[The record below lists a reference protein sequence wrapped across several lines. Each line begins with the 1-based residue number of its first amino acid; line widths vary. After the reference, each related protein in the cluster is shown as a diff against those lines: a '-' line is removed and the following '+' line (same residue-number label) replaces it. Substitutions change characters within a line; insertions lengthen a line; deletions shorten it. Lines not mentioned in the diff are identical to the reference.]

1 VSDIEHNGVSV
12 LKGDLMLSTH
22 RRGTPRVLVVAAIAA
37 ACSAESVRGQES
49 QDSGSGPSVLEE
61 VVVTAQKREERL
73 QDVPLSVTAL
83 SSDQLVS
90 LKLNSGTD
98 IAKYTPNLRI
108 SNAGNEDQPKISIR
122 GLSQFDF
129 NLNASSPTGVFYDEV
144 YIASQFLG
152 GPQIYDMQRLEV
164 LRGPQGTLFGK
175 NTVGG
180 AVDFITRAPTLE
192 GETHAYLAGEA
203 GSNSY
208 YRAEGATTVHL
219 IEGKFA
225 ARVAFNASQSDGWVE
240 NVNPDASARDLS
252 SINNHAF
259 RATFAY
265 KNEDFDATLR
275 LWTTRSSPTAI
286 GIIAE
291 GTCPAYCLTI
301 PPLGL
306 FPPTTPGTE
315 ISGVN
320 PRINPFTGEPMDL
333 HEGAYDRSGSIS
345 VKGNGTYLTMNKTL
359 GDFTLTSVSSYL
371 SGDFKNLVDGD
382 GSIRNLFTLD
392 FYAKTR
398 EYSQDLRLTSHFD
411 GRFNF
416 IGGLYYFHDE
426 VDPST
431 TARFGDVLRVLQ
443 PFGAPPT
450 TYEQTRTSIAAYV
463 DGSFSLTSQAEIF
476 MGIRETREKGDIDNF
491 VAGGAAPLSVGYEET
506 EPSGRAGMRFR
517 VNDDLM
523 FYGQYSRGYRSSA
536 LNGNA
541 GCASELNVAKPE
553 FLNSFELGMKSQWL
567 ERRLTFNTAAFY
579 YDFSNQQFRA
589 PASGISPCPGS
600 ANPIG
605 TALLNAA
612 KSRIYGIEFET
623 LARVTRDFSV
633 MLGVGL
639 LDSEY
644 KDLVLADTVNGGT
657 ADLSGNRLLE
667 APPYTANL
675 ALDYAIPF
683 ERLKIGLHAD
693 ANWTGK
699 QYFTAFNDITP
710 YGGDI
715 SRAHWESNA
724 RISFGTMDG
733 KYDFGIWGKN
743 LNDNEARAFSVNPAA
758 FGIRFTT
765 IPYPRR
771 YGADFRWNF

>member
-1 VSDIEHNGVSV
+1 MYSKNRQGARCV
-12 LKGDLMLSTH
+12 
-22 RRGTPRVLVVAAIAA
+22 VLVAAFVATPAAVQTAGAQEQSKPDSAI
-37 ACSAESVRGQES
+37 
-49 QDSGSGPSVLEE
+49 LEE
-61 VVVTAQKREERL
+61 VVVTAQKRAERL
-73 QDVPLSVTAL
+73 QDVPVSVTAL
-83 SSDQLVS
+83 SADQLIS

-144 YIASQFLG
+144 YVASQFLG
-152 GPQIYDMQRLEV
+152 GPQIYDMQRVEV

-175 NTVGG
+175 NTTAG
-180 AVDFITRAPTLE
+180 AVDYITRSPGFG
-192 GETHAYLAGEA
+192 GETNAYLAGEV

-208 YRAEGATTVHL
+208 YRAEGATDIPLV
-219 IEGKFA
+219 EGKFA
-225 ARVAFNASQSDGWVE
+225 ARLAFNASQSDGWVE
-240 NVNPDASARDLS
+240 NVNPDANARDLS

-259 RATFAY
+259 RATLGY
-265 KNEDFDATLR
+265 KEEDFDATLR
-275 LWTTRSSPTAI
+275 LWMTRSSPTAI
-286 GIIAE
+286 GIIAH
-291 GTCPAYCLTI
+291 GTCPANCLTI

-306 FPPTTPGTE
+306 FAPTTPGTE

-333 HEGAYDRSGSIS
+333 HEGAYDRSGSIE
-345 VKGNGTYLTMNKTL
+345 VEGNGGYLTLNKTV
-359 GDFTLTSVSSYL
+359 GDFTFTSVSSYL
-371 SGDFKNLVDGD
+371 TGDFQNLVDGD

-392 FYAKTR
+392 FYAKTK
-398 EYSQDLRLTSHFD
+398 EYSQDLRLTSHLT

-416 IGGLYYFHDE
+416 IAGLYYFHDE

-431 TARFGDVLRVLQ
+431 TARFGDVLQVLQ

-463 DGSFSLTSQAEIF
+463 DGTYSLTSQAEF
-476 MGIRETREKGDIDNF
+476 FLGVRQTREKGDIDNF
-491 VAGGAAPLSVGYEET
+491 VAGGAAPISVGYKET

-517 VNDDLM
+517 ATDDLM
-523 FYGQYSRGYRSSA
+523 LYGQYSRGYRSSA

-541 GCASELNVAKPE
+541 GCASELNIAEPE
-553 FLNSFELGMKSQWL
+553 FLNSFELGLKSQWL
-567 ERRLTFNTAAFY
+567 ERRLTLNTALFY
-579 YDFSNQQFRA
+579 YNFSNQQFRA
-589 PASGISPCPGS
+589 PATGVSPCPGS

-612 KSRIYGIEFET
+612 KARIYGIEVEM
-623 LARVTRDFSV
+623 LAAVTRDFTV
-633 MLGVGL
+633 MVGVGA
-639 LDSEY
+639 LDSKYE
-644 KDLVLADTVNGGT
+644 DLVLADTINGGM

-667 APPYTANL
+667 APPYTATV

-683 ERLKIGLHAD
+683 ERFKVGLHAD

-699 QYFTAFNDITP
+699 QYFTAFNDISP
-710 YGGDI
+710 YGGDV
-715 SRAHWESNA
+715 SEAYWESNA
-724 RISFGTMDG
+724 RISFGSTDG

-743 LNDNEARAFSVNPAA
+743 LNNNEARTFSTNPAA

>member
-1 VSDIEHNGVSV
+1 
-12 LKGDLMLSTH
+12 MFATH
-22 RRGTPRVLVVAAIAA
+22 RQGTSQVLALAAVAA
-37 ACSAESVRGQES
+37 ACSAAAPIRAQQP
-49 QDSGSGPSVLEE
+49 QDANSAVLEE
-61 VVVTAQKREERL
+61 IVVTAQKRAERL
-73 QDVPLSVTAL
+73 QDVPVSITAL
-83 SSDQLVS
+83 SGEQLIS

-180 AVDFITRAPTLE
+180 AVDFITRAQTFAGDPN
-192 GETHAYLAGEA
+192 AYLSGEA

-208 YRAEGATTVHL
+208 YRAEGATDVHL

-225 ARVAFNASQSDGWVE
+225 ARVAFNASQSDGWVK

-259 RATFAY
+259 RATFGY
-265 KNEDFDATLR
+265 KDEGFDATLR

-291 GTCPAYCLTI
+291 GTCPANCLNI
-301 PPLGL
+301 PPLGIIA
-306 FPPTTPGTE
+306 PTTPNTE
-315 ISGVN
+315 ITGVN
-320 PRINPFTGEPMDL
+320 PRINPFTGKPMDL

-345 VKGNGTYLTMNKTL
+345 VKGNGGYLTLNDTI
-359 GDFTLTSVSSYL
+359 GDYTLTSVTSFL
-371 SGDFKNLVDGD
+371 TGDFKNLVDGD

-392 FYAKTR
+392 FYAKTK
-398 EYSQDLRLTSHFD
+398 EYSQDLRMTSHFS
-411 GRFNF
+411 GRFNY
-416 IGGLYYFHDE
+416 IAGLYYFHDE

-431 TARFGDVLRVLQ
+431 AARFGDVLQVLQ
-443 PFGAPPT
+443 PNGAPPT
-450 TYEQTRTSIAAYV
+450 TYEQKRTSVAAYV
-463 DGSFSLTSQAEIF
+463 DGTFSFTARAE
-476 MGIRETREKGDIDNF
+476 GYLGVRETHEKGDINDF
-491 VAGGAAPLSVGYEET
+491 VAGGAPPLSVGYKET

-553 FLNSFELGMKSQWL
+553 FLNAFEVGMKSQWL
-567 ERRLTFNTAAFY
+567 ERRVTFNTSVFY

-589 PASGISPCPGS
+589 PATGVSPCPGS

-605 TALLNAA
+605 TVLLNAA
-612 KSRIYGIEFET
+612 KSRIYGIEVET
-623 LARVTRDFSV
+623 LARVTRDFTV
-633 MLGVGL
+633 MVGL
-639 LDSEY
+639 GALDSKY
-644 KDLVLADTVNGGT
+644 KDLVLPDTINGGM
-657 ADLSGNRLLE
+657 ANLSGKHLLE

-675 ALDYAIPF
+675 ALDYSIPF
-683 ERLKIGLHAD
+683 ERLKLGLHAD

-699 QYFTAFNDITP
+699 QYFTAFNDIPP
-710 YGGDI
+710 YGGDV
-715 SRAHWESNA
+715 SAAHWESNA
-724 RISFGTMDG
+724 RISFGTADG
-733 KYDFGIWGKN
+733 KYDFGLWGKN
-743 LNDNEARAFSVNPAA
+743 LNNNEAKTFSTNPAA

>member
-1 VSDIEHNGVSV
+1 
-12 LKGDLMLSTH
+12 MYSTH
-22 RRGTPRVLVVAAIAA
+22 SQGTRGAFRVAAFVAATLAA
-37 ACSAESVRGQES
+37 AATANAQGQSNPDSV
-49 QDSGSGPSVLEE
+49 VLEE
-61 VVVTAQKREERL
+61 VVVTAQKRAERL
-73 QDVPLSVTAL
+73 QDVPVSMTAL
-83 SSDQLVS
+83 SSEQLVS

-144 YIASQFLG
+144 YVASQFLG
-152 GPQIYDMQRLEV
+152 GPQIFDMQRIEV

-175 NTVGG
+175 NTTAG
-180 AVDFITRAPTLE
+180 AVDYITRSPGFG
-192 GETHAYLAGEA
+192 GETNAYLAGEA

-208 YRAEGATTVHL
+208 YRAEGATDIPL
-219 IEGKFA
+219 IDGKLA
-225 ARVAFNASQSDGWVE
+225 ARLAFNASQSDGWVE
-240 NVNPDASARDLS
+240 NVNPDANARDLS

-259 RATFAY
+259 RATLGY
-265 KNEDFDATLR
+265 KEDDFDATLR
-275 LWTTRSSPTAI
+275 LWATRSSPTAI
-286 GIIAE
+286 GIIAH
-291 GTCPAYCLTI
+291 GTCPANCLTI

-306 FPPTTPGTE
+306 FAPTTPGTE

-320 PRINPFTGEPMDL
+320 PRINPFTGGPMDL
-333 HEGAYDRSGSIS
+333 HEGAYDRSGSIK
-345 VKGNGTYLTMNKTL
+345 VQGDGGYLTLNKTV
-359 GDFTLTSVSSYL
+359 GDFTFTSVSSYL
-371 SGDFKNLVDGD
+371 QGDFKNLVDGD

-392 FYAKTR
+392 FYAKTT
-398 EYSQDLRLTSHFD
+398 EYSQDLRLTSHLD

-416 IGGLYYFHDE
+416 IGGIYYFHDE

-431 TARFGDVLRVLQ
+431 TARFGDVLQVLQ

-450 TYEQTRTSIAAYV
+450 TYEQTRTSVAGYV
-463 DGSFSLTSQAEIF
+463 DGTYSFTSQAELF
-476 MGIRETREKGDIDNF
+476 LGARATREKGDIDNF
-491 VAGGAAPLSVGYEET
+491 VAGGAAPISVGYKET

-523 FYGQYSRGYRSSA
+523 LYGQYSRGYRSSA

-541 GCASELNVAKPE
+541 GCASELNIAEPE
-553 FLNSFELGMKSQWL
+553 FLNSYELGLKSQWL
-567 ERRLTFNTAAFY
+567 ERRVTFNTALFY
-579 YDFSNQQFRA
+579 YNFSNQQFRA
-589 PASGISPCPGS
+589 PATGVSPCPGS

-605 TALLNAA
+605 TVLLNAA
-612 KSRIYGIEFET
+612 KARIYGIEVEA
-623 LARVTRDFSV
+623 LARVTRDFTI
-633 MLGVGL
+633 MVGIGA
-639 LDSEY
+639 LDSKYE
-644 KDLVLADTVNGGT
+644 DLVLADTINGGF
-657 ADLSGNRLLE
+657 ADLSGNELLE
-667 APPYTANL
+667 APPYTANV

-683 ERLKIGLHAD
+683 ERFKVGLHAD

-699 QYFTAFNDITP
+699 QYFTAFNDIQP
-710 YGGDI
+710 YGGDV
-715 SRAHWESNA
+715 SVAHWESNA
-724 RISFGTMDG
+724 RLSIGSADG

-743 LNDNEARAFSVNPAA
+743 LNDNEARTFSTNPAA

>member
-1 VSDIEHNGVSV
+1 
-12 LKGDLMLSTH
+12 MFPTH
-22 RRGTPRVLVVAAIAA
+22 RRGPQHVLAVATLVS
-37 ACSAESVRGQES
+37 ACSATAPLWAQ
-49 QDSGSGPSVLEE
+49 QPSDAGGLVLEE
-61 VVVTAQKREERL
+61 VVVTAQKRQERL
-73 QDVPLSVTAL
+73 QEVPVSITAL
-83 SSDQLVS
+83 SSEQLVS

-175 NTVGG
+175 NTTAG
-180 AVDFITRAPTLE
+180 AVDFITRAPSFD

-203 GSNSY
+203 GSNDY
-208 YRAEGATTVHL
+208 YRAEGATDVPL

-225 ARVAFNASQSDGWVE
+225 ARVAFNASQSDGWVK
-240 NVNPDASARDLS
+240 NVNPDANARDLS

-259 RATFAY
+259 RVSFGY

-275 LWTTRSSPTAI
+275 LWATRSSPTAI

-291 GTCPAYCLTI
+291 GTCPSYCLTI

-306 FPPTTPGTE
+306 FAPTTPGTE

-320 PRINPFTGEPMDL
+320 PRVNPFTGQPL
-333 HEGAYDRSGSIS
+333 GIREGAYDRSGSIK
-345 VKGNGTYLTMNKTL
+345 VKGDGGYLTLNDTV
-359 GDFTLTSVSSYL
+359 GDFTLTSVTSFL
-371 SGDFKNLVDGD
+371 TGDFKNLVDGD

-392 FYAKTR
+392 FYAKTK
-398 EYSQDLRLTSHFD
+398 EYSQDLRLTSHFE

-431 TARFGDVLRVLQ
+431 TARFGDVLAVLQ

-450 TYEQTRTSIAAYV
+450 TYEQTRTSVAAYV
-463 DGSFSLTSQAEIF
+463 DGTYSFTSQLEAYL
-476 MGIRETREKGDIDNF
+476 GVRETHEKGDINDF
-491 VAGGAAPLSVGYEET
+491 VAGGAAPLSVGYKESQ
-506 EPSGRAGMRFR
+506 PSGRAGMRYR
-517 VNDDLM
+517 ATDDLM

-553 FLNSFELGMKSQWL
+553 FLNAFEVGMKSQWL
-567 ERRLTFNTAAFY
+567 DRRVTLNSALFY

-589 PASGISPCPGS
+589 PATGVSPCPGS

-605 TALLNAA
+605 TVLLNAA
-612 KSRIYGIEFET
+612 KARIYGVEVEA
-623 LARVTRDFSV
+623 LARVTRDFTV
-633 MLGVGL
+633 MVGL
-639 LDSEY
+639 GALDSKY
-644 KDLVLADTVNGGT
+644 KDLILPDTINGGMV
-657 ADLSGNRLLE
+657 DLTGKHLLE
-667 APPYTANL
+667 APPYTANV
-675 ALDYAIPF
+675 ALDYSIPF

-699 QYFTAFNDITP
+699 QYFTAFNDIAP
-710 YGGDI
+710 YTGDV
-715 SRAHWESNA
+715 SAAHWESNA
-724 RISFGTMDG
+724 RISFGTTDG
-733 KYDFGIWGKN
+733 KFDFGIWGKN
-743 LNDNEARAFSVNPAA
+743 LNDNDAKTFSTNPAA

-765 IPYPRR
+765 LPYPRR

>member
-1 VSDIEHNGVSV
+1 MSV
-12 LKGDLMLSTH
+12 TH
-22 RRGTPRVLVVAAIAA
+22 RRATHTVLALTAIAA
-37 ACSAESVRGQES
+37 ASSAATPVRAESQEE
-49 QDSGSGPSVLEE
+49 GILEE
-61 VVVTAQKREERL
+61 IVVTAQKRAERL
-73 QDVPLSVTAL
+73 QDVPLSITAL
-83 SSDQLVS
+83 SADQLIS

-98 IAKYTPNLRI
+98 VAKYTPNLRI

-175 NTVGG
+175 NTVAG
-180 AVDFITRAPTLE
+180 AIDFITRAPAFD
-192 GETHAYLAGEA
+192 GENNAYLSGEA
-203 GSNSY
+203 GSNTY
-208 YRAEGATTVHL
+208 YRAEGATDVHL
-219 IEGKFA
+219 IDGKFA
-225 ARVAFNASQSDGWVE
+225 ARIAFNASQSDGWVK

-259 RATFAY
+259 RGTFAY
-265 KNEDFDATLR
+265 KNEDGFDATLR

-286 GIIAE
+286 GIIAQ
-291 GTCPAYCLTI
+291 GTCPAHCLNI
-301 PPLGL
+301 PPLGIIA
-306 FPPTTPGTE
+306 PTTPGTE

-320 PRINPFTGEPMDL
+320 PRINPFTGQPMDL

-345 VKGNGTYLTMNKTL
+345 VKGNGTYLTMNKTV
-359 GDFTLTSVSSYL
+359 GDYTLTSVSSFL

-392 FYAKTR
+392 FYAKTK
-398 EYSQDLRLTSHFD
+398 EYSQDLRLTSHLT
-411 GRFNF
+411 GRFNY
-416 IGGLYYFHDE
+416 IAGLYYFHDE

-443 PFGAPPT
+443 PNGAPPT
-450 TYEQTRTSIAAYV
+450 TYQQTRTSIAAYV
-463 DGSFSLTSQAEIF
+463 DGTFSLTSQAEF
-476 MGIRETREKGDIDNF
+476 YVGVRETREKGDIDDF
-491 VAGGAAPLSVGYEET
+491 VAGGAAPLSVGYKET
-506 EPSGRAGMRFR
+506 EPSGRAGLRFR
-517 VNDDLM
+517 ATDDLM

-541 GCASELNVAKPE
+541 GYASELNIAKPE
-553 FLNSFELGMKSQWL
+553 FLNAFELGMKSQWR
-567 ERRLTFNTAAFY
+567 ERRITLNTSLFY

-589 PASGISPCPGS
+589 PATGVSPCPGS

-605 TALLNAA
+605 TVLLNAA
-612 KSRIYGIEFET
+612 KSRIYGVEVES
-623 LARVTRDFSV
+623 LARVTKDFTV
-633 MLGVGL
+633 MVGIGA
-639 LDSEY
+639 LDSKY
-644 KDLVLADTVNGGT
+644 KDLVLADTINGGM
-657 ADLSGNRLLE
+657 ADLSGNHLLE

-675 ALDYAIPF
+675 ALDYSIPF
-683 ERLKIGLHAD
+683 ERLKLGLHTD

-699 QYFTAFNDITP
+699 QYFTAFNNTP
-710 YGGDI
+710 PYDGDVAE
-715 SRAHWESNA
+715 AHWESNA
-724 RISFGTMDG
+724 RISFGTTDG
-733 KYDFGIWGKN
+733 KFDFGIWGKN
-743 LNDNEARAFSVNPAA
+743 LNNNEARTFSVNPAA

-765 IPYPRR
+765 IPYTRR

>member
-1 VSDIEHNGVSV
+1 
-12 LKGDLMLSTH
+12 MFRTH
-22 RRGTPRVLVVAAIAA
+22 LWETCSGIRLVAIVAAATAA
-37 ACSAESVRGQES
+37 MPAAHAQQSSEQNS
-49 QDSGSGPSVLEE
+49 SVLEE

-73 QDVPLSVTAL
+73 QDVPVSITAL
-83 SSDQLVS
+83 SSEQLVS

-122 GLSQFDF
+122 GVSQFDF

-175 NTVGG
+175 NTTAG
-180 AVDFITRAPTLE
+180 AVDFITRAPSFD
-192 GETHAYLAGEA
+192 GDNHAYLAGEG

-208 YRAEGATTVHL
+208 YRAEGATDIPL

-225 ARVAFNASQSDGWVE
+225 ARLAFNASQSDGWVK
-240 NVNPDASARDLS
+240 NVNPDANARDLS
-252 SINNHAF
+252 SINNHAL
-259 RATFAY
+259 RASFAY
-265 KNEDFDATLR
+265 KNEGFDATLR

-291 GTCPAYCLTI
+291 GTCPKNCLSI

-306 FPPTTPGTE
+306 FAPTTPGTE
-315 ISGVN
+315 ESGVN
-320 PRINPFTGEPMDL
+320 PRINPFTGKPLDL
-333 HEGAYDRSGSIS
+333 HEGAYDRSGSIN
-345 VKGNGTYLTMNKTL
+345 VKGNGTYLTLNDTI
-359 GDFTLTSVSSYL
+359 GDFTLTSVTSYL

-392 FYAKTR
+392 FYAKTQ
-398 EYSQDLRLTSHFD
+398 EYSQDLRLTSHFT
-411 GRFNF
+411 GPFNV

-426 VDPST
+426 VDPAT
-431 TARFGDVLRVLQ
+431 TARFGDVLQVLQ

-450 TYEQTRTSIAAYV
+450 TYEQTRTSVAAYV
-463 DGSFSLTSQAEIF
+463 DGTYSFTSQAELYL
-476 MGIRETREKGDIDNF
+476 GVRETHEKGDVDNF
-491 VAGGAAPLSVGYEET
+491 VAGGAAPIAVGYKET

-517 VNDDLM
+517 VSDDLM
-523 FYGQYSRGYRSSA
+523 LYGQYSRGYRSSA

-553 FLNSFELGMKSQWL
+553 FLNAFEVGLKSQWL
-567 ERRLTFNTAAFY
+567 DRRVTFNTSLFY
-579 YDFSNQQFRA
+579 YDFTNQQFRA

-612 KSRIYGIEFET
+612 KARIYGIEVES
-623 LARVTRDFSV
+623 LARLTRDFTV
-633 MLGVGL
+633 MVGL
-639 LDSEY
+639 GALDSKY
-644 KDLVLADTVNGGT
+644 KDLVLADTINGGA
-657 ADLSGNRLLE
+657 ADLSGNHLLE

-675 ALDYAIPF
+675 ALDYSIPF
-683 ERLKIGLHAD
+683 ERLKVGLHAD

-699 QYFTAFNDITP
+699 QYFTAFNDTP
-710 YGGDI
+710 PYDADV
-715 SRAHWESNA
+715 SAAHWESNA
-724 RISFGTMDG
+724 RISFGSTDG
-733 KYDFGIWGKN
+733 KYDFGLWGKN
-743 LNDNEARAFSVNPAA
+743 LNNNEAKSFSTSPAA